1 MSDYENYDENLAFP
15 PTTDRTQSSIFD
27 TKNTTDLPDQL
38 QKEITKE
45 FDNNIIELFMLAERP
60 LHIDEVTVAYYRKYG
75 IKKTKR
81 QIMTKLY
88 NMSRKINPEIIK
100 HNKRGYYKF
109 ADSKRQKGVQ
119 R

>member
-1 MSDYENYDENLAFP
+1 M
-15 PTTDRTQSSIFD
+15 TDDIFD
-27 TKNTTDLPDQL
+27 TKNTDDLPEQL
-38 QKEITKE
+38 QKEVTKE
-45 FDNNIIELFMLAERP
+45 FDNNIIELFKIAERP

-88 NMSRKINPEIIK
+88 NMSRQINPKIIK
-100 HNKRGYYKF
+100 YNKKDYYRF
-109 ADSKRQKGVQ
+109 VDFKRRKGKT

>member
-1 MSDYENYDENLAFP
+1 M
-15 PTTDRTQSSIFD
+15 TDDIFD
-27 TKNTTDLPDQL
+27 TKNTDDLPEQL
-38 QKEITKE
+38 QKEVTKE
-45 FDNNIIELFMLAERP
+45 FDNNIIELFKIAQRP

-88 NMSRKINPEIIK
+88 NMSRQINPKIIK
-100 HNKRGYYKF
+100 YNKKGYYRF
-109 ADSKRQKGVQ
+109 VDFKRRKGKT